1 MGPKLAA
8 RLTALTVLVVG
19 LLAAPAAAQDSLEE
33 ECLVALQAQLQPF
46 TSDQLQALDAFF
58 DEPGNVSLEAFLR
71 DLLDDPTLSLEG
83 LDPELCTIY
92 IPNVFVDDGTVDD
105 GVAVDDGIAVDDGV
119 AADDGERTSPRVL
132 GTTQRRALPFTGF
145 DVLWLTAFGLAI
157 VGLGYVAVRRS
168 RDQAP

>member
-71 DLLDDPTLSLEG
+71 DLLDDPTLS
-83 LDPELCTIY
+83 PRWSR
-92 IPNVFVDDGTVDD
+92 PR
-105 GVAVDDGIAVDDGV
+105 AVHDLH
-119 AADDGERTSPRVL
+119 P
-132 GTTQRRALPFTGF
+132 QR
-145 DVLWLTAFGLAI
+145 
-157 VGLGYVAVRRS
+157 VRR
-168 RDQAP
+168 RWHGR